1 MPHHDDEKLQAEG
14 KMDEVKGRAREA
26 WGGVTGDTGDE
37 VQGKAEQLG
46 GKIKQGVGDA
56 MDNLEGGHDHSHDHD
71 HNHGHNH

>member
-56 MDNLEGGHDHSHDHD
+56 MDNLEGDHSHDHNHD
-71 HNHGHNH
+71 HNH